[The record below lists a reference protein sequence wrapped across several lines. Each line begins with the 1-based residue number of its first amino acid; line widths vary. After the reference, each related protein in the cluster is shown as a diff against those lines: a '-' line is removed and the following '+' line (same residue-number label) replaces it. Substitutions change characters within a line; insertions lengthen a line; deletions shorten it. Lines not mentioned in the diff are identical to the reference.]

1 MYISAPWIALHFTI
15 LRWHWSFVVDHYLEM
30 DTKDNE
36 YVVEM
41 YEINSLYHNDDDSN
55 DSDDSGND
63 SNDSDDSSNTW
74 KPTTGRALSP
84 TTSVWADFPSSV
96 LVLLCVCA

>member
-1 MYISAPWIALHFTI
+1 M
-15 LRWHWSFVVDHYLEM
+15 DHYLEM

-63 SNDSDDSSNTW
+63 SDDSSNGNENQLRPPSERIFPLRFW
-74 KPTTGRALSP
+74 CC
-84 TTSVWADFPSSV
+84 SVYVPSTFSTET
-96 LVLLCVCA
+96 LKQGFLLERRRQQQRQC